1 MIEIRTGHALD
12 LLREM
17 PAGSVQCCLTSPPYW
32 GLRDYGDPGK
42 EWPEVTFSPMP
53 GLPSMTVPA
62 SCEPLGLESDPWAY
76 VGHIVAL
83 FREVRRVLRDDGV
96 LFLNLGDSYAG
107 SYGNQGR
114 KEGRGSQRPV
124 NGPMLQRFHAEQET
138 HALDCDMDEDCTRGT
153 IGRTQYPQKQTGT
166 GAIPKGSGLKPKDLV
181 GIPWRAAFALQ
192 ADGWYLRSDV
202 IWAKP
207 NPMPESVTDRPT
219 KAHEYVFLLTKS
231 ARYFWDLEAV
241 REPVKATSGVIN
253 GAPTLGAHRLIE
265 GASRT
270 ERREYGRICG
280 ANARTVWTIPTQ
292 PYPGAH
298 FAVWPPELAARCIKA
313 GSRKGDTVLDPFGGS
328 GTTGLVAREHGRSAI
343 LLEQSSTYADMA
355 RRRLGQPPEDLDAA
369 QAAVRALPLFRGGT

>member
-12 LLREM
+12 LLQAM

-53 GLPSMTVPA
+53 GLPSMTIPA
-62 SCEPLGLESDPWAY
+62 SCEPLGLEADPWGY

-107 SYGNQGR
+107 GGGFAPDAPSNR
-114 KEGRGSQRPV
+114 AGS
-124 NGPMLQRFHAEQET
+124 
-138 HALDCDMDEDCTRGT
+138 
-153 IGRTQYPQKQTGT
+153 KQTT
-166 GAIPKGSGLKPKDLV
+166 QRGAKPGGIKPGGGLKSKDLV

-219 KAHEYVFLLTKS
+219 KAHEYVFILSKQG
-231 ARYFWDLEAV
+231 RYFWDQDAV
-241 REPVKATSGVIN
+241 REAATCRSRPLTSRNDG
-253 GAPTLGAHRLIE
+253 GKRGQALRDAGLGAGHKGGNLGHNKPE
-265 GASRT
+265 S
-270 ERREYGRICG
+270 GR
-280 ANARTVWTIPTQ
+280 NPRTVWTIPTQ

-343 LLEQSSTYADMA
+343 LLEQSSTYADLA

-369 QAAVRALPLFRGGT
+369 QAAVRALPLFRGGTRTTAGPRPDHGRTATNKPPT